1 MKRYEEAVINYDK
14 AIEINP
20 QYAEPYRN
28 KAVILNYLKHFE
40 DAISLYDYAIE
51 LDPNMHEAYL
61 NKSII
66 QLKFC
71 NFDMGWKNYEY
82 RWGTPKLKKENISQ
96 TYLLKNINELGRI
109 FLCEEQ
115 GIGDKI
121 LYASLL
127 HELDNKN
134 YDIFLETDERLLPIF
149 KRSFNHIKIVSK
161 KNRPDLSLFDSG
173 FGIGSLPGFLRRN
186 LEAFKSQK
194 VRFLESDQE
203 KKINFRKILKNKS
216 SKQICGLAW
225 KSGNQELGANKSIG
239 LENFAKL
246 SSLPNTT
253 FVNLQYQ
260 ASDDEIQFLKDKCKI
275 DIINLKDVDIFNDI
289 DSLFSLVD
297 ACDFIVTS
305 SNVTVHIS
313 GSLGK
318 KSYLLIPNDKG
329 KLWYWHE
336 HVRSIWYPSVQIFN
350 QLHDGN
356 WQKPITDVYEKILKE
371 VSFG

>member
-1 MKRYEEAVINYDK
+1 
-14 AIEINP
+14 
-20 QYAEPYRN
+20 
-28 KAVILNYLKHFE
+28 L
-40 DAISLYDYAIE
+40 
-51 LDPNMHEAYL
+51 
-61 NKSII
+61 
-66 QLKFC
+66 
-71 NFDMGWKNYEY
+71 GWKDYEY
-82 RWGTPKLKKENISQ
+82 RWGIPKLKKENISQ
-96 TYLLKNINELGRI
+96 TYFLKNISDLGRI

-134 YDIFLETDERLLPIF
+134 YEIFLETDERLLPVF
-149 KRSFNHIKIVSK
+149 KRSFRHIKLVSK

-173 FGIGSLPGFLRRN
+173 FGIASLPGFLRKN
-186 LEAFKSQK
+186 LEAFKNQK
-194 VRFLESDQE
+194 VKFLESDQE
-203 KKINFRKILKNKS
+203 KKFNFRKILKNKS

-225 KSGNQELGANKSIG
+225 KSGNEEIGANKSIG

-246 SSLPNTT
+246 SSLPNTI

-260 ASDDEIQFLKDKCKI
+260 ASDDEIEFLRNKCKI

-297 ACDFIVTS
+297 ACDFVVTS

-318 KSYLLIPNDKG
+318 KTYLLIPNG
-329 KLWYWHE
+329 NSKLWYWHE
-336 HVRSIWYPSVQIFN
+336 KHTRSLWYPSVQIFT
-350 QLHDGN
+350 QLANSD
-356 WQKPITDVYEKILKE
+356 WEKPLTDVYEKILKE